1 LSERGGR
8 RAARPTEEGGLP
20 GVPEPEPAATSAARS
35 EEGGPD
41 RRAERAERGRRDGVL
56 VTLLAFVV
64 AIVVGGILI
73 ALSDADVRGAM
84 GYFFAAPADFFSF
97 SWYAIRDAYSALF
110 QGAIVNFGSIS
121 AAANGTGTTSAV
133 FRPISET
140 IVTATP
146 LICAGLSVSLAFRSG
161 LFNIGG
167 EGQVVAGAIASA
179 YVGFAWHLP
188 VFLHLVVA
196 IAAGIAGGAAWGLI
210 PGFLK
215 ARTGAHE
222 VITTIMLNY
231 VAGYLLLYLL
241 STHAIQRPN
250 RSDAISREVDG
261 SARLPHLAG
270 AQLRVHFGIFL
281 ALAAAAAVAWL
292 LSRSTL
298 GFRLRAVGS
307 NPDAA
312 RTAGMNVER
321 TYMLAMVLAGA
332 LAGLAGVNQSLG
344 TSYTLTPGISANIG
358 FDAITVALLGR
369 ASPWGTVLAGLLF
382 GALRAG
388 GVQMQAQTGT
398 PIDVV
403 TVIQALVVIFIAAPP
418 LIRAI
423 FRLKS
428 AGTGA
433 GQTLAKGWNG

>member
-1 LSERGGR
+1 LTETMT
-8 RAARPTEEGGLP
+8 PTP
-20 GVPEPEPAATSAARS
+20 VPAADAPPPRQRVRS
-35 EEGGPD
+35 
-41 RRAERAERGRRDGVL
+41 DGVL

-73 ALSDADVRGAM
+73 ALSDEDVRGAM
-84 GYFFAAPADFFSF
+84 GYIFAAPADFFSF

-110 QGAIVNFGSIS
+110 QGAIVNFGSVS
-121 AAANGTGTTSAV
+121 AAANGTGSTSAV
-133 FRPISET
+133 FGPISET

-167 EGQVVAGAIASA
+167 EGQVVAGAITSA

-188 VFLHLVVA
+188 VFLHVVVA
-196 IAAGIAGGAAWGLI
+196 IAAGILGGAAWGFI

-241 STHAIQRPN
+241 STRAIQRPG

-270 AQLRVHFGIFL
+270 ASLRIHFGIIL
-281 ALAAAAAVAWL
+281 AIAAAAGVAWL
-292 LSRSTL
+292 LTRSTL

-307 NPDAA
+307 NADAA
-312 RTAGMNVER
+312 RTAGMSVER
-321 TYMLAMVLAGA
+321 TYVLAMVLAGG
-332 LAGLAGVNQSLG
+332 LAGLAGVSQTLG
-344 TSYTLTPGISANIG
+344 TAYTLTPGISANIG

-428 AGTGA
+428 ARGTGA
-433 GQTLAKGWNG
+433 GQSLAKGWNG